1 MDERTQ
7 PTDDG
12 SAVIWS
18 VEAVRYY
25 SSKQTINQQ
34 HINLKPNQNIAILL
48 MLVRLI

>member
-1 MDERTQ
+1 MDGMDGWMDERTQ

-25 SSKQTINQQ
+25 SSKQ
-34 HINLKPNQNIAILL
+34 KPLTNNTLT
-48 MLVRLI
+48 